1 MSSIDDPIEAV
12 RMQHRE
18 QPDKIL
24 DIILEIAGKLDPFT
38 GVVSTIKKHFSQKE
52 AAERV
57 MALFKAHELVIRG
70 LGKDIKDLED
80 RLQSPEYIEALIVAV
95 HESLRTSNL
104 RKVQRFASILGYE
117 LALGKASLRTWEDA
131 AAFIRDLAEL
141 GEADIQALKILDS
154 VQSDLLDDEVK
165 WPINVHSYDPNLFT
179 VRHQRVL
186 DLIDE
191 RGIQREEF
199 YSRCSRLTGFGLTLE
214 VPRNETRVAPGD
226 YCFRLTLRGKRL
238 LSMLRC
244 VDDS

>member
-154 VQSDLLDDEVK
+154 VQSDLLDDEV
-165 WPINVHSYDPNLFT
+165 T
-179 VRHQRVL
+179 
-186 DLIDE
+186 
-191 RGIQREEF
+191 
-199 YSRCSRLTGFGLTLE
+199 
-214 VPRNETRVAPGD
+214 
-226 YCFRLTLRGKRL
+226 L
-238 LSMLRC
+238 LSRFLCPRGSREKDRQYRQWGDEPSGHGPIVPPTGLRFRQAFPPM
-244 VDDS
+244 